1 MKYRVPK
8 REFEFVLREVLEV
21 EQLTLFP
28 VFEEATWEMVQMIID
43 QVAEIAE
50 DIWFPCNQLGD
61 QVGAKFKDGEVTLP
75 PEFHDAIDAI
85 RDTGLVTLF
94 AHPEYGGM
102 GFPTAFEVLGDEMM
116 CATNMALATMTGLTK
131 GAYRCIH
138 QYGSDELKSLYLP
151 KMVSGE
157 WFGTMCLT
165 EAHCGTDLG
174 LLRTKAKPD
183 DGGSYRL
190 DGEKI
195 FITGGEHDLTE
206 NILHLTLARLPGAP
220 QGVKGISLFLVPKFI
235 PNADGALGE
244 RNGIRALSIEE
255 KMGCKGSP
263 TCVIALEDARGWLI
277 GEENHGLRAMFA
289 MMNHERLAVG
299 MEGVGVAEIAY
310 QNGLAYAL
318 DRLQG
323 RDLGGARY
331 PEQEADPLIVHPD
344 IRRMLLRAKSLIE
357 GMRCL
362 AVWTGI
368 SIDRSLADPDEAIRE
383 ENGELVEIL
392 TPIVKAL
399 CTDLGCEIANDMLQ
413 IYGGHG
419 YIREHGMEQ
428 FVRDLRIAPIWEGA
442 NGIQALDL
450 AGRKLPR
457 DMGRLLRRF
466 FHPALEFIEQHRDDP
481 DLKEFVEPFAKG
493 LRGLQKTSMFLA
505 QKGMGNPH
513 EIGAGATDYLRQF
526 GLVALGYMWLQMLK
540 VAFAKR
546 GSDEFYEYKLITGRY
561 FFERVFPETISR
573 AIAIASGAKTM
584 MAMPDAGFTSEHR
597 FSGN

>member
-1 MKYRVPK
+1 MRYRVPK
-8 REFEFVLREVLEV
+8 REFEFVLREVMNI
-21 EQLTLFP
+21 EQLTQHP
-28 VFEEATWEMVQMIID
+28 GYEEVTWEMLQMITD

-50 DIWFPCNQLGD
+50 DIWLPSNQIGD
-61 QVGAKFKDGEVTLP
+61 QIGAKFKEGEVTLP
-75 PEFHDAIDAI
+75 PEFHDAINAI

-94 AHPEYGGM
+94 AHQEYGGM
-102 GFPTAFEVLGDEMM
+102 GFPTAFEVLGDEVM

-138 QYGSDELKSLYLP
+138 QYGSEELKALYLP
-151 KMVSGE
+151 RMVSGE

-174 LLRTKAKPD
+174 LLRTKAIERED
-183 DGGSYRL
+183 GSYQL
-190 DGEKI
+190 SGEKI
-195 FITGGEHDLTE
+195 FITGGEHDLTD
-206 NILHLTLARLPGAP
+206 NILHLVLARLPDSP
-220 QGVKGISLFLVPKFI
+220 KGVKGISLFLVPKFI
-235 PNADGALGE
+235 PVSDGGLGE
-244 RNGIRALSIEE
+244 RNSIRALSIEE

-263 TCVIALEDARGWLI
+263 TCVIALEEAQGWLI
-277 GEENHGLRAMFA
+277 GEPNHGLRAMFS

-299 MEGVGVAEIAY
+299 MEGVGIAEIAY

-318 DRLQG
+318 DRVQG
-323 RDLGGARY
+323 RDLKGARY

-368 SIDRSLADPDEAIRE
+368 SIDRSQIDGATREA
-383 ENGELVEIL
+383 NGELVELL

-399 CTDLGCEIANDMLQ
+399 CTDLSCEIANDMLQ
-413 IYGGHG
+413 VYGGHG

-428 FVRDLRIAPIWEGA
+428 LVRDLRIAPIWEGT

-466 FHPALEFIEQHRDDP
+466 FHPALEFIELNRDDTN
-481 DLKEFVEPFAKG
+481 LKEFVEPFAKG

-505 QKGMGNPH
+505 QKGLGNPH

-546 GSDEFYEYKLITGRY
+546 DDEEFYEYKLITGRY

-573 AIAIASGAKTM
+573 AVAISAGAKTM
-584 MAMPDAGFTSEHR
+584 MAMPDAGFAGDYR
-597 FSGN
+597 FSGS

>member
-1 MKYRVPK
+1 MRYRVPK
-8 REFEFVLREVLEV
+8 REFEFVLREVMNI
-21 EQLTLFP
+21 EQLTQYP
-28 VFEEATWEMVQMIID
+28 GYEEVTWEMLQMITD

-50 DIWFPCNQLGD
+50 DIWLPSNQIGD
-61 QVGAKFKDGEVTLP
+61 QIGAKFKEGEVTLP
-75 PEFHDAIDAI
+75 PEFHDAINAI

-94 AHPEYGGM
+94 AHQEYGGM
-102 GFPTAFEVLGDEMM
+102 GFPTAFEVLGDEVM

-138 QYGSDELKSLYLP
+138 QHGSEELKALYLP
-151 KMVSGE
+151 RMVSGE

-174 LLRTKAKPD
+174 LLRTKAVERED
-183 DGGSYRL
+183 GSYQL
-190 DGEKI
+190 SGEKI
-195 FITGGEHDLTE
+195 FITGGEHDLTD
-206 NILHLTLARLPGAP
+206 NILHLVLARLPDSP
-220 QGVKGISLFLVPKFI
+220 KGVKGISLFLVPKFI
-235 PNADGALGE
+235 PASDGSLGE
-244 RNGIRALSIEE
+244 RNSIRALSIEE

-263 TCVIALEDARGWLI
+263 TCVIALEEAQGWLI
-277 GEENHGLRAMFA
+277 GEPNHGLRAMFS

-299 MEGVGVAEIAY
+299 MEGVGIAEIAY

-323 RDLGGARY
+323 RDLKGARY

-368 SIDRSLADPDEAIRE
+368 SIDRSQIDGATREA
-383 ENGELVEIL
+383 NGELVELL

-399 CTDLGCEIANDMLQ
+399 CTDLSCEIANDMLQ
-413 IYGGHG
+413 VYGGHG

-428 FVRDLRIAPIWEGA
+428 LVRDLRIAPIWEGT

-466 FHPALEFIEQHRDDP
+466 FHPALEFIELNRDDTN
-481 DLKEFVEPFAKG
+481 LKEFVEPFAKG

-505 QKGMGNPH
+505 QKGLGNPH

-546 GSDEFYEYKLITGRY
+546 DDEEFYEYKLITGRY

-573 AIAIASGAKTM
+573 AVAISAGAKTM
-584 MAMPDAGFTSEHR
+584 MAMPDAGFAGDYR
-597 FSGN
+597 FSGS

>member
-1 MKYRVPK
+1 MRYRVPK
-8 REFEFVLREVLEV
+8 REFEFVLREVMNI
-21 EQLTLFP
+21 EQLTQHP
-28 VFEEATWEMVQMIID
+28 GYEEVTWEMLQMITD

-50 DIWFPCNQLGD
+50 DIWLPSNQIGD
-61 QVGAKFKDGEVTLP
+61 QIGAKFKEGEVTLP
-75 PEFHDAIDAI
+75 PEFHDAINAI

-94 AHPEYGGM
+94 AHQEYGGM
-102 GFPTAFEVLGDEMM
+102 GFPTAFEVLGDEVM

-138 QYGSDELKSLYLP
+138 QYGSEELKALYLP
-151 KMVSGE
+151 RMVSGE

-174 LLRTKAKPD
+174 LLRTKAIERED
-183 DGGSYRL
+183 GSYQL
-190 DGEKI
+190 SGEKI
-195 FITGGEHDLTE
+195 FITGGEHDLTD
-206 NILHLTLARLPGAP
+206 NILHLVLARLPDSP
-220 QGVKGISLFLVPKFI
+220 KGVKGISLFLVPKFI
-235 PNADGALGE
+235 PAGDGSLGE
-244 RNGIRALSIEE
+244 RNAIRALSIEE

-263 TCVIALEDARGWLI
+263 TCVIALEEAQGWLI
-277 GEENHGLRAMFA
+277 GEPNHGLRAMFS

-299 MEGVGVAEIAY
+299 MEGVGIAEIAY

-318 DRLQG
+318 DRVQG
-323 RDLGGARY
+323 RDLKGARY

-368 SIDRSLADPDEAIRE
+368 SIDRSQIDGATREA
-383 ENGELVEIL
+383 NGELVELL

-399 CTDLGCEIANDMLQ
+399 CTDLSCEIANDMLQ
-413 IYGGHG
+413 VYGGHG

-428 FVRDLRIAPIWEGA
+428 LVRDLRIAPIWEGT

-466 FHPALEFIEQHRDDP
+466 FHPALEFIELNRDDTN
-481 DLKEFVEPFAKG
+481 LKEFVEPFAKG

-505 QKGMGNPH
+505 QKGLGNPH

-546 GSDEFYEYKLITGRY
+546 DDEEFYEYKLITGRY

-573 AIAIASGAKTM
+573 AVAISAGAKTM
-584 MAMPDAGFTSEHR
+584 MAMPDAGFAGDYR
-597 FSGN
+597 FSGS

>member
-1 MKYRVPK
+1 MRYRVPK
-8 REFEFVLREVLEV
+8 REFEFVLREVMNI
-21 EQLTLFP
+21 EQLTQHP
-28 VFEEATWEMVQMIID
+28 GYEEVTWEMLQMITD

-50 DIWFPCNQLGD
+50 DIWLPSNQIGD
-61 QVGAKFKDGEVTLP
+61 QIGAKFKEGEVTLP
-75 PEFHDAIDAI
+75 PEFHDAINAI

-94 AHPEYGGM
+94 AHQEYGGM
-102 GFPTAFEVLGDEMM
+102 GFPTAFEVLGDEVM

-138 QYGSDELKSLYLP
+138 QYGSEELKALYLP
-151 KMVSGE
+151 RMVSGE

-174 LLRTKAKPD
+174 LLRTKAIERED
-183 DGGSYRL
+183 GSYQL
-190 DGEKI
+190 SGEKI
-195 FITGGEHDLTE
+195 FITGGEHDLTD
-206 NILHLTLARLPGAP
+206 NILHLVLARLPDSP
-220 QGVKGISLFLVPKFI
+220 KGVKGISLFLVPKFI
-235 PNADGALGE
+235 PASDGSLGE
-244 RNGIRALSIEE
+244 RNAIRALSIEE

-263 TCVIALEDARGWLI
+263 TCVIALEEAQGWLI
-277 GEENHGLRAMFA
+277 GEPNHGLRAMFS

-299 MEGVGVAEIAY
+299 MEGVGIAEIAY

-323 RDLGGARY
+323 RDLKGARY

-368 SIDRSLADPDEAIRE
+368 SIDRSQIGGATREA
-383 ENGELVEIL
+383 NGELVELL

-399 CTDLGCEIANDMLQ
+399 CTDLSCEIANDMLQ
-413 IYGGHG
+413 VYGGHG

-428 FVRDLRIAPIWEGA
+428 LVRDLRIAPIWEGT

-466 FHPALEFIEQHRDDP
+466 FHPALEFIELNRDDTN
-481 DLKEFVEPFAKG
+481 LKEFVEPFAKG

-505 QKGMGNPH
+505 QKGLGNPH

-546 GSDEFYEYKLITGRY
+546 DDEEFYEYKLITGRY

-573 AIAIASGAKTM
+573 AVAISAGVKTM
-584 MAMPDAGFTSEHR
+584 MAMPDAGFAGDYR
-597 FSGN
+597 FSGS

>member
-1 MKYRVPK
+1 MRYRVPK
-8 REFEFVLREVLEV
+8 REFEFVLREVMNI
-21 EQLTLFP
+21 EQLTQHP
-28 VFEEATWEMVQMIID
+28 GYEEVTWEMLQMITD

-50 DIWFPCNQLGD
+50 DLWLPSNQIGD
-61 QVGAKFKDGEVTLP
+61 QIGAKFKEGEVTLP
-75 PEFHDAIDAI
+75 PEFHDAINAI

-94 AHPEYGGM
+94 AHQEYGGM
-102 GFPTAFEVLGDEMM
+102 GFPTAFEVLGDEVM

-138 QYGSDELKSLYLP
+138 QYGSEELKALYLP
-151 KMVSGE
+151 RMVSGE

-174 LLRTKAKPD
+174 LLRTKAIERED
-183 DGGSYRL
+183 GSYQL
-190 DGEKI
+190 SGEKI
-195 FITGGEHDLTE
+195 FITGGEHDLTD
-206 NILHLTLARLPGAP
+206 NILHLVLARLPDSP
-220 QGVKGISLFLVPKFI
+220 KGVKGISLFLVPKFI
-235 PNADGALGE
+235 PASDGSLGE
-244 RNGIRALSIEE
+244 RNAIRALSIEE

-263 TCVIALEDARGWLI
+263 TCVIALEEAQGWLI
-277 GEENHGLRAMFA
+277 GEPNRGLRAMFS

-299 MEGVGVAEIAY
+299 MEGVGIAEIAY

-323 RDLGGARY
+323 RDLKGARY

-368 SIDRSLADPDEAIRE
+368 SIDRSQIDGATQEA
-383 ENGELVEIL
+383 NGELVELL

-399 CTDLGCEIANDMLQ
+399 CTDLSCEIANDMLQ
-413 IYGGHG
+413 VYGGHG

-428 FVRDLRIAPIWEGA
+428 LVRDLRIAPIWEGT

-466 FHPALEFIEQHRDDP
+466 FHPALEFIELNRDDAN
-481 DLKEFVEPFAKG
+481 LKEFVEPFAKG

-505 QKGMGNPH
+505 QKGLGNPR

-526 GLVALGYMWLQMLK
+526 GLVALGYMWLQMLE

-546 GSDEFYEYKLITGRY
+546 DDDEFYEYKQVTGRY

-573 AIAIASGAKTM
+573 AVAISAGAKTM
-584 MAMPDAGFTSEHR
+584 MAMPDAGFAGDYR
-597 FSGN
+597 FSGS

>member
-1 MKYRVPK
+1 MRYRVPK
-8 REFEFVLREVLEV
+8 REFEFVLREVMNI
-21 EQLTLFP
+21 EQLTQHP
-28 VFEEATWEMVQMIID
+28 GYEEVTWEMLQMITD

-50 DIWFPCNQLGD
+50 DIWLPSNQIGD
-61 QVGAKFKDGEVTLP
+61 QIGAKFKEGEVTLP
-75 PEFHDAIDAI
+75 PEFHDAINAI

-94 AHPEYGGM
+94 AHQEYGGM
-102 GFPTAFEVLGDEMM
+102 GFPTAFEVLGDEVM
-116 CATNMALATMTGLTK
+116 CATNMELATMTGLTK

-138 QYGSDELKSLYLP
+138 QYGSEELKALYLP
-151 KMVSGE
+151 RMVSGE

-174 LLRTKAKPD
+174 LLRTKAIERED
-183 DGGSYRL
+183 GSYQL
-190 DGEKI
+190 SGEKI
-195 FITGGEHDLTE
+195 FITGGEHDLTD
-206 NILHLTLARLPGAP
+206 NILHLVLARLPDSP
-220 QGVKGISLFLVPKFI
+220 KGVKGISLFLVPKFI
-235 PNADGALGE
+235 PASDGSLGE
-244 RNGIRALSIEE
+244 RNAIRALSIEE

-263 TCVIALEDARGWLI
+263 TCVIALEEAQGWLI
-277 GEENHGLRAMFA
+277 GEPNHGLRAMFS

-299 MEGVGVAEIAY
+299 MEGVGIAEIAY

-323 RDLGGARY
+323 RDLKGARY

-368 SIDRSLADPDEAIRE
+368 SIDRSQIGGATREA
-383 ENGELVEIL
+383 NGELVELL

-399 CTDLGCEIANDMLQ
+399 CTDLSCEIANDMLQ
-413 IYGGHG
+413 VYGGHG

-428 FVRDLRIAPIWEGA
+428 LVRDLRIAPIWEGT

-466 FHPALEFIEQHRDDP
+466 FHPALEFIELNRDDTN
-481 DLKEFVEPFAKG
+481 LKEFVEPFAKG

-505 QKGMGNPH
+505 QKGLGNPH

-546 GSDEFYEYKLITGRY
+546 DDEEFYEYKLITGRY

-573 AIAIASGAKTM
+573 AVAISAGAKTM
-584 MAMPDAGFTSEHR
+584 MAMPDAGFAGDYR
-597 FSGN
+597 FSGS

>member
-1 MKYRVPK
+1 
-8 REFEFVLREVLEV
+8 
-21 EQLTLFP
+21 
-28 VFEEATWEMVQMIID
+28 
-43 QVAEIAE
+43 
-50 DIWFPCNQLGD
+50 
-61 QVGAKFKDGEVTLP
+61 
-75 PEFHDAIDAI
+75 
-85 RDTGLVTLF
+85 
-94 AHPEYGGM
+94 
-102 GFPTAFEVLGDEMM
+102 
-116 CATNMALATMTGLTK
+116 MALATMTGLTK

-138 QYGSDELKSLYLP
+138 QYGSEELKALYLP
-151 KMVSGE
+151 RMVSGE

-174 LLRTKAKPD
+174 LLRTKAVERED
-183 DGGSYRL
+183 GSYRL
-190 DGEKI
+190 SGEKI
-195 FITGGEHDLTE
+195 FITGGEHDLTD
-206 NILHLTLARLPGAP
+206 NILHLVLARLPDSP
-220 QGVKGISLFLVPKFI
+220 KGVKGISLFLVPKFI
-235 PNADGALGE
+235 PASDGSLGE
-244 RNGIRALSIEE
+244 RNAIRALSIEE

-263 TCVIALEDARGWLI
+263 TCVIALEEAQGWLI
-277 GEENHGLRAMFA
+277 GEPNHGLRAMFS

-299 MEGVGVAEIAY
+299 MEGVGIAEIAY

-323 RDLGGARY
+323 RDLKGARY

-368 SIDRSLADPDEAIRE
+368 SIDRSQIGGATREA
-383 ENGELVEIL
+383 NGELVELL

-399 CTDLGCEIANDMLQ
+399 CTDLSCEIANDMLQ
-413 IYGGHG
+413 VYGGHG

-428 FVRDLRIAPIWEGA
+428 LVRDLRIAPIWEGT

-466 FHPALEFIEQHRDDP
+466 FHPALEFIELNRDDTN
-481 DLKEFVEPFAKG
+481 LKEFVEPFAKG

-505 QKGMGNPH
+505 QKGLGNPH

-546 GSDEFYEYKLITGRY
+546 DDEEFYEYKLITGRY

-573 AIAIASGAKTM
+573 AVAISAGAKTM
-584 MAMPDAGFTSEHR
+584 MAMPDAGFAGDYR
-597 FSGN
+597 FSGS

>member
-1 MKYRVPK
+1 MRYRVPK
-8 REFEFVLREVLEV
+8 REFEFVLREVMNI
-21 EQLTLFP
+21 EQLTQHP
-28 VFEEATWEMVQMIID
+28 GYEEVTWEMLQMITD

-50 DIWFPCNQLGD
+50 DIWLPSNQIGD
-61 QVGAKFKDGEVTLP
+61 QIGAKFKEGEVTLP
-75 PEFHDAIDAI
+75 PEFHDAINAI

-94 AHPEYGGM
+94 AHQEYGGM
-102 GFPTAFEVLGDEMM
+102 GFPTAFEVLGDEVM

-138 QYGSDELKSLYLP
+138 QYGSEELKALYLP
-151 KMVSGE
+151 RMVSGE

-174 LLRTKAKPD
+174 LLRTKAIERED
-183 DGGSYRL
+183 GSYQL
-190 DGEKI
+190 SGEKI
-195 FITGGEHDLTE
+195 FITGGEHDLTD
-206 NILHLTLARLPGAP
+206 NILHLVLARLPDSP
-220 QGVKGISLFLVPKFI
+220 KGVKGISLFLVPKFI
-235 PNADGALGE
+235 PASDGSLGE
-244 RNGIRALSIEE
+244 RNSIRALSIEE

-263 TCVIALEDARGWLI
+263 TCVIALEEAQGWLI
-277 GEENHGLRAMFA
+277 GEPNHGLRAMFS

-299 MEGVGVAEIAY
+299 MEGVGIAEISY

-323 RDLGGARY
+323 RDLKGARY

-368 SIDRSLADPDEAIRE
+368 SIDRSQIDGATREA
-383 ENGELVEIL
+383 NGELVELL

-399 CTDLGCEIANDMLQ
+399 CTDLSCEIANDMLQ
-413 IYGGHG
+413 VYGGHG

-428 FVRDLRIAPIWEGA
+428 LVRDLRIAPIWEGT

-466 FHPALEFIEQHRDDP
+466 FHPALEFIELNRDDTN
-481 DLKEFVEPFAKG
+481 LKEFVEPFAKG

-505 QKGMGNPH
+505 QKGLGNPH

-546 GSDEFYEYKLITGRY
+546 DDEEFYEYKLITGRY

-573 AIAIASGAKTM
+573 AVAISAGAKTM
-584 MAMPDAGFTSEHR
+584 MAMPDAGFAGDYR
-597 FSGN
+597 FSGS

>member
-1 MKYRVPK
+1 MRYRVPK
-8 REFEFVLREVLEV
+8 REFEFVLREVMDI
-21 EQLTLFP
+21 EQLTQYP
-28 VFEEATWEMVQMIID
+28 GYEEVTWEMLQMITD

-50 DIWFPCNQLGD
+50 DIWLPSNQIGD
-61 QVGAKFKDGEVTLP
+61 QIGAKFKEGEVTLP
-75 PEFHDAIDAI
+75 PEFHDAINAI

-94 AHPEYGGM
+94 AHREYGGM
-102 GFPTAFEVLGDEMM
+102 GFPTAFEVLGDEVM

-138 QYGSDELKSLYLP
+138 QYGSEELKALYLP
-151 KMVSGE
+151 RMVSGE

-174 LLRTKAKPD
+174 LLRTKVMERED
-183 DGGSYRL
+183 GSYQL
-190 DGEKI
+190 SGEKI
-195 FITGGEHDLTE
+195 FITGGEHDLTD
-206 NILHLTLARLPGAP
+206 NILHLVLARLPDSP
-220 QGVKGISLFLVPKFI
+220 KGVKGISLFLVPKFI
-235 PNADGALGE
+235 PGSDGSLGE
-244 RNGIRALSIEE
+244 RNTIRALSIEE

-263 TCVIALEDARGWLI
+263 TCVIALEEAQGWLI
-277 GEENHGLRAMFA
+277 GEPNRGLRAMFS

-299 MEGVGVAEIAY
+299 MEGVGIAEIAY
-310 QNGLAYAL
+310 QNGLAYAQ

-323 RDLGGARY
+323 RDLKGARY

-368 SIDRSLADPDEAIRE
+368 SIDRSQIDGATREA
-383 ENGELVEIL
+383 NGELVELL

-399 CTDLGCEIANDMLQ
+399 CTDLSCEIANDMLQ
-413 IYGGHG
+413 VYGGHG

-428 FVRDLRIAPIWEGA
+428 LVRDLRIAPIWEGT

-466 FHPALEFIEQHRDDP
+466 FHPALEFIELNRDDAN
-481 DLKEFVEPFAKG
+481 LKEFVEPFAKG

-505 QKGMGNPH
+505 QKGLGNPR

-526 GLVALGYMWLQMLK
+526 GLVALGYMWLQMLE

-546 GSDEFYEYKLITGRY
+546 GDEDFYEYKLVTGRY

-573 AIAIASGAKTM
+573 AVAISAGAKTM
-584 MAMPDAGFTSEHR
+584 MAMPDAGFAGDYR

>member
-1 MKYRVPK
+1 MRYRVPK
-8 REFEFVLREVLEV
+8 REFEFVLREVMNI
-21 EQLTLFP
+21 EQLTQHP
-28 VFEEATWEMVQMIID
+28 GYEEVTWEMLQMITD

-50 DIWFPCNQLGD
+50 DIWLPSNQIGD
-61 QVGAKFKDGEVTLP
+61 QIGAKFKEGEVTLP
-75 PEFHDAIDAI
+75 PEFHDAINAI

-94 AHPEYGGM
+94 AHQEYGGM
-102 GFPTAFEVLGDEMM
+102 GFPTAFEVLGDEVM

-138 QYGSDELKSLYLP
+138 QYGSEELKALYLP
-151 KMVSGE
+151 RMVSGE

-174 LLRTKAKPD
+174 LLRTKAIERED
-183 DGGSYRL
+183 GSYQL
-190 DGEKI
+190 SGEKI
-195 FITGGEHDLTE
+195 FITGGEHDLTD
-206 NILHLTLARLPGAP
+206 NILHLVLARLPDSP
-220 QGVKGISLFLVPKFI
+220 KGVKGISLFLVPKFI
-235 PNADGALGE
+235 PASDGSLGE
-244 RNGIRALSIEE
+244 RNAIRALSIEE

-263 TCVIALEDARGWLI
+263 TCVISLEEAQGWLI
-277 GEENHGLRAMFA
+277 GEPNRGLRAMFS

-299 MEGVGVAEIAY
+299 MEGVGIAEIAY

-323 RDLGGARY
+323 RDLKGARY

-368 SIDRSLADPDEAIRE
+368 SIDRSQIDGATREA
-383 ENGELVEIL
+383 NGELVELL

-399 CTDLGCEIANDMLQ
+399 CTDLSCEIANDMLQ
-413 IYGGHG
+413 VYGGHG

-428 FVRDLRIAPIWEGA
+428 LVRDLRIAPIWEGT

-466 FHPALEFIEQHRDDP
+466 FHPALEFIELNRDDAN
-481 DLKEFVEPFAKG
+481 LKEFVEPFAKG

-505 QKGMGNPH
+505 QKGLGNPH

-526 GLVALGYMWLQMLK
+526 GLVALGYMWLQMLE

-546 GSDEFYEYKLITGRY
+546 GDEEFYEYKLVTGRY

-573 AIAIASGAKTM
+573 AVAISAGAKTM
-584 MAMPDAGFTSEHR
+584 MAMPDAGFAGDYR
-597 FSGN
+597 FSGS

>member
-1 MKYRVPK
+1 MRYRVPK
-8 REFEFVLREVLEV
+8 REFEFVLREVMDI
-21 EQLTLFP
+21 EQLTQYP
-28 VFEEATWEMVQMIID
+28 GYEDVTWEMLQMITD

-50 DIWFPCNQLGD
+50 DIWLPSNQIGD
-61 QVGAKFKDGEVTLP
+61 QIGAKFKEGEVTLP
-75 PEFHDAIDAI
+75 PEFHDAINAI

-94 AHPEYGGM
+94 AHREYGGM
-102 GFPTAFEVLGDEMM
+102 GFPTAFEVLGDEVM

-138 QYGSDELKSLYLP
+138 QYGSEELKALYLP
-151 KMVSGE
+151 RMVSGE

-174 LLRTKAKPD
+174 LLRTKVMERED
-183 DGGSYRL
+183 GSYQL
-190 DGEKI
+190 SGEKI
-195 FITGGEHDLTE
+195 FITGGEHDLTD
-206 NILHLTLARLPGAP
+206 NILHLVLARLPDSP
-220 QGVKGISLFLVPKFI
+220 KGVKGISLFLVPKFI
-235 PNADGALGE
+235 PASDGSLGE
-244 RNGIRALSIEE
+244 RNSIRALSIEE

-263 TCVIALEDARGWLI
+263 TCVIALEEAQGWLI
-277 GEENHGLRAMFA
+277 GEPNRGLRAMFS

-299 MEGVGVAEIAY
+299 MEGVGIAEIAY

-323 RDLGGARY
+323 RDLKGARY

-368 SIDRSLADPDEAIRE
+368 SIDRSQIDGATREA
-383 ENGELVEIL
+383 NGELVELL

-399 CTDLGCEIANDMLQ
+399 CTDLSCEIANDMLQ
-413 IYGGHG
+413 VYGGHG

-428 FVRDLRIAPIWEGA
+428 LVRDLRIAPIWEGT

-466 FHPALEFIEQHRDDP
+466 FHPALEFIELNRDDAN
-481 DLKEFVEPFAKG
+481 LKEFVEPFAKG

-505 QKGMGNPH
+505 QKGLGNPR

-526 GLVALGYMWLQMLK
+526 GLVALGYMWLQMLE

-546 GSDEFYEYKLITGRY
+546 GDEDFYEYKLVTGRY

-573 AIAIASGAKTM
+573 AVAISAGAKTM
-584 MAMPDAGFTSEHR
+584 MAMPDAGFAGDYR

>member
-1 MKYRVPK
+1 MRYRVPK
-8 REFEFVLREVLEV
+8 REFEFVLREVMNI
-21 EQLTLFP
+21 EQLTQHP
-28 VFEEATWEMVQMIID
+28 GYEEVTWEMLQMITD

-50 DIWFPCNQLGD
+50 DIWLPSNQIGD
-61 QVGAKFKDGEVTLP
+61 QIGAKFKEGEVTLP
-75 PEFHDAIDAI
+75 PEFHDAINAI

-94 AHPEYGGM
+94 AHQEYGGM
-102 GFPTAFEVLGDEMM
+102 GFPTAFEVLGDEVM

-138 QYGSDELKSLYLP
+138 QYGSEELKALYLP
-151 KMVSGE
+151 RMVSGE

-174 LLRTKAKPD
+174 LLRTKAIERED
-183 DGGSYRL
+183 GSYQL
-190 DGEKI
+190 SGEKI
-195 FITGGEHDLTE
+195 FITGGEHDLTD
-206 NILHLTLARLPGAP
+206 NILHLVLARLPDSP
-220 QGVKGISLFLVPKFI
+220 KGVKGISLFLVPKFI
-235 PNADGALGE
+235 PASDGSLGE
-244 RNGIRALSIEE
+244 RNAIRALSIEE

-263 TCVIALEDARGWLI
+263 TCVIALEEAQGWLI
-277 GEENHGLRAMFA
+277 GEPNHGLRAMFS

-299 MEGVGVAEIAY
+299 MEGVGIAEIAY

-323 RDLGGARY
+323 RDLKGARY

-368 SIDRSLADPDEAIRE
+368 SIDRSQIGGATREA
-383 ENGELVEIL
+383 NGELVELL

-399 CTDLGCEIANDMLQ
+399 CTDLSCEIANDMLQ
-413 IYGGHG
+413 VYGGHG

-428 FVRDLRIAPIWEGA
+428 LVRDLRIAPIWEGT

-466 FHPALEFIEQHRDDP
+466 FHPALEFIELNRDDTN
-481 DLKEFVEPFAKG
+481 LKEFVEPFAKG

-505 QKGMGNPH
+505 QKGLGNPH

-540 VAFAKR
+540 VAFAKC
-546 GSDEFYEYKLITGRY
+546 DDEEFYEYKLITGRY

-573 AIAIASGAKTM
+573 AVAISAGAKTM
-584 MAMPDAGFTSEHR
+584 MAMPDAGFAGDYR
-597 FSGN
+597 FSGS

>member
-1 MKYRVPK
+1 MRYRVPK
-8 REFEFVLREVLEV
+8 REFEFVLREVMNI
-21 EQLTLFP
+21 EQLTQYP
-28 VFEEATWEMVQMIID
+28 GYEEVTWEMLQMITD

-50 DIWFPCNQLGD
+50 DIWLPSNQIGD
-61 QVGAKFKDGEVTLP
+61 QIGAKFKEGEVTLP
-75 PEFHDAIDAI
+75 PEFHDAINAI

-94 AHPEYGGM
+94 AHQEYGGM
-102 GFPTAFEVLGDEMM
+102 GFPTAFEVLGDEVM

-138 QYGSDELKSLYLP
+138 QHGSEELKALYLP
-151 KMVSGE
+151 RMVSGE

-174 LLRTKAKPD
+174 LLRTKAVERED
-183 DGGSYRL
+183 GSYQL
-190 DGEKI
+190 SGEKI
-195 FITGGEHDLTE
+195 FITGGEHDLTD
-206 NILHLTLARLPGAP
+206 NILHLVLARLPDSP
-220 QGVKGISLFLVPKFI
+220 KGVKGISLFLVPKFI
-235 PNADGALGE
+235 PASDGSLGE
-244 RNGIRALSIEE
+244 RNAIRALSIEE

-263 TCVIALEDARGWLI
+263 TCVIALEEAQGWLI
-277 GEENHGLRAMFA
+277 GEPNHGLRAMFS

-299 MEGVGVAEIAY
+299 MEGVGIAEIAY

-323 RDLGGARY
+323 RDLKGARY

-368 SIDRSLADPDEAIRE
+368 SIDRSQIDGATREA
-383 ENGELVEIL
+383 NGELVELL

-399 CTDLGCEIANDMLQ
+399 CTDLSCEIANDMLQ
-413 IYGGHG
+413 VYGGHG

-428 FVRDLRIAPIWEGA
+428 LVRDLRIAPIWEGT

-457 DMGRLLRRF
+457 DTGRLLRRF
-466 FHPALEFIEQHRDDP
+466 FHPALEFIELNRDDAN
-481 DLKEFVEPFAKG
+481 LKEFVEPFAKG

-505 QKGMGNPH
+505 QKGLGNPH

-546 GSDEFYEYKLITGRY
+546 DDEEFYEYKLITGRY

-573 AIAIASGAKTM
+573 AVAISAGAKTM
-584 MAMPDAGFTSEHR
+584 MAMPDAGFAGDYR
-597 FSGN
+597 FSGS

>member
-1 MKYRVPK
+1 MRYRVPK
-8 REFEFVLREVLEV
+8 REFEFVLREVMNI
-21 EQLTLFP
+21 EQLTQHP
-28 VFEEATWEMVQMIID
+28 GYEEVTWEMLQMITD

-50 DIWFPCNQLGD
+50 DIWLPSNQIGD
-61 QVGAKFKDGEVTLP
+61 QIGAKFKEGEVTLP
-75 PEFHDAIDAI
+75 PEFHDAINAI

-94 AHPEYGGM
+94 AHQEYGGM
-102 GFPTAFEVLGDEMM
+102 GFPTAFEVLGDEVM

-138 QYGSDELKSLYLP
+138 QYGSDELKALYLP
-151 KMVSGE
+151 RMVSGE

-174 LLRTKAKPD
+174 LLRTKAIERED
-183 DGGSYRL
+183 GSYQL
-190 DGEKI
+190 SGEKI
-195 FITGGEHDLTE
+195 FITGGEHDLTD
-206 NILHLTLARLPGAP
+206 NILHLVLARLPDSP
-220 QGVKGISLFLVPKFI
+220 KGVKGISLFLVPKFI
-235 PNADGALGE
+235 PASDGSLGE
-244 RNGIRALSIEE
+244 RNSIRALSIEE

-263 TCVIALEDARGWLI
+263 TCVIALEEAQGWLI
-277 GEENHGLRAMFA
+277 GEPNRGLRAMFS

-299 MEGVGVAEIAY
+299 MEGVGIAEIAY

-323 RDLGGARY
+323 RDLKGARY

-368 SIDRSLADPDEAIRE
+368 SIDRSQIDGATREA
-383 ENGELVEIL
+383 NGELVELL

-399 CTDLGCEIANDMLQ
+399 CTDLCCEIANDMLQ
-413 IYGGHG
+413 VYGGHG

-428 FVRDLRIAPIWEGA
+428 LVRDLRIAPIWEGT

-466 FHPALEFIEQHRDDP
+466 FHPALEFIELNRDDAN
-481 DLKEFVEPFAKG
+481 LKEFVEPFAKG

-505 QKGMGNPH
+505 QKGLGNPR

-546 GSDEFYEYKLITGRY
+546 DDEEFYEYKLITGRY

-573 AIAIASGAKTM
+573 AVAISAGAKTM
-584 MAMPDAGFTSEHR
+584 MAMPDAGFAGDYR
-597 FSGN
+597 FSGS

>member
-1 MKYRVPK
+1 MRYRVPK
-8 REFEFVLREVLEV
+8 REFEFVLREVMDI
-21 EQLTLFP
+21 EQLTQYP
-28 VFEEATWEMVQMIID
+28 GYEDVTWEMLQMITD

-50 DIWFPCNQLGD
+50 DIWLPSNQIGD
-61 QVGAKFKDGEVTLP
+61 QIGAKFKEGEVTLP
-75 PEFHDAIDAI
+75 PEFHDAINAI

-94 AHPEYGGM
+94 AHREYGGM
-102 GFPTAFEVLGDEMM
+102 GFPTAFEVLGDEVM

-138 QYGSDELKSLYLP
+138 QYGSEELKALYLP
-151 KMVSGE
+151 RMVSGE

-174 LLRTKAKPD
+174 LLRTKVMERED
-183 DGGSYRL
+183 GSYQL
-190 DGEKI
+190 SGEKI
-195 FITGGEHDLTE
+195 FITGGEHDLTD
-206 NILHLTLARLPGAP
+206 NILHLVLARLPDSP
-220 QGVKGISLFLVPKFI
+220 KGVKGISLFLVPKFI
-235 PNADGALGE
+235 PASDGSPGE
-244 RNGIRALSIEE
+244 RNSIRALSIEE

-263 TCVIALEDARGWLI
+263 TCVIALEEAQGWLI
-277 GEENHGLRAMFA
+277 GEPNRGLRAMFS

-299 MEGVGVAEIAY
+299 MEGVGIAEIAY

-323 RDLGGARY
+323 RDLKGARY

-368 SIDRSLADPDEAIRE
+368 SIDRSQIDGATREA
-383 ENGELVEIL
+383 NGELVELL

-399 CTDLGCEIANDMLQ
+399 CTDLSCEIANDMLQ
-413 IYGGHG
+413 VYGGHG

-428 FVRDLRIAPIWEGA
+428 LVRDLRIAPIWEGT

-466 FHPALEFIEQHRDDP
+466 FHPALEFIELNRDDAN
-481 DLKEFVEPFAKG
+481 LKEFVEPFAKG

-505 QKGMGNPH
+505 QKGLGNPR

-526 GLVALGYMWLQMLK
+526 GLVALGYMWLQMLE

-546 GSDEFYEYKLITGRY
+546 GDEDFYEYKLVTGRY

-573 AIAIASGAKTM
+573 AVAISAGAKTM
-584 MAMPDAGFTSEHR
+584 MAMPDAGFAGDYR

>member
-1 MKYRVPK
+1 MRYRVPK
-8 REFEFVLREVLEV
+8 REFEFVLREVMNI
-21 EQLTLFP
+21 EQLTQHP
-28 VFEEATWEMVQMIID
+28 GYEEVTWEMLQMITD

-50 DIWFPCNQLGD
+50 ELWLPSNQIGD
-61 QVGAKFKDGEVTLP
+61 QIGAKFKEGEVTLP
-75 PEFHDAIDAI
+75 PEFHDAINAI

-94 AHPEYGGM
+94 AHQEYGGM
-102 GFPTAFEVLGDEMM
+102 GFPTAFEVLGDEVM

-138 QYGSDELKSLYLP
+138 QYGSEELKALYLP
-151 KMVSGE
+151 RMVSGE

-174 LLRTKAKPD
+174 LLRTKAIGRED
-183 DGGSYRL
+183 GSYQL
-190 DGEKI
+190 SGEKI
-195 FITGGEHDLTE
+195 FITGGEHDLTD
-206 NILHLTLARLPGAP
+206 NILHLVLARLPDSP
-220 QGVKGISLFLVPKFI
+220 KGVKGISLFLVPKFI
-235 PNADGALGE
+235 PASDGSLGE
-244 RNGIRALSIEE
+244 RNAIRALSIEE

-263 TCVIALEDARGWLI
+263 TCVIALEEAQGWLI
-277 GEENHGLRAMFA
+277 GEPNRGLRAMFS

-299 MEGVGVAEIAY
+299 MEGVGIAEIAY

-323 RDLGGARY
+323 RDLKGARY

-368 SIDRSLADPDEAIRE
+368 SIDRSQIDGATREA
-383 ENGELVEIL
+383 NGELVELL

-399 CTDLGCEIANDMLQ
+399 CTDLSCEIANDMLQ

-428 FVRDLRIAPIWEGA
+428 LVRDLRIAPIWEGT

-457 DMGRLLRRF
+457 NMGRLLRRF
-466 FHPALEFIEQHRDDP
+466 FHPALEFIELNRDDAN
-481 DLKEFVEPFAKG
+481 LKEFVEPFAKG
-493 LRGLQKTSMFLA
+493 LRGLQKTNMFLA
-505 QKGMGNPH
+505 QKGLGNPR

-546 GSDEFYEYKLITGRY
+546 EDEAFYEYKLVTGRY

-573 AIAIASGAKTM
+573 AVAISAGAKTM
-584 MAMPDAGFTSEHR
+584 MAMPDAGFAGDYR
-597 FSGN
+597 FSGS

>member
-1 MKYRVPK
+1 MRYRVPK
-8 REFEFVLREVLEV
+8 REFEFVLREVMNI
-21 EQLTLFP
+21 EQLTQHP
-28 VFEEATWEMVQMIID
+28 GYEEVTWEMLQMITD

-50 DIWFPCNQLGD
+50 DIWLPSNQIGD
-61 QVGAKFKDGEVTLP
+61 QIGAKFKEGEVTLP
-75 PEFHDAIDAI
+75 PEFHDAINAI

-94 AHPEYGGM
+94 AHQEYGGM
-102 GFPTAFEVLGDEMM
+102 GFPTAFEGLGDEGM

-138 QYGSDELKSLYLP
+138 QYGSEELKALYLP
-151 KMVSGE
+151 RMVSGE

-174 LLRTKAKPD
+174 LLRTKAIERED
-183 DGGSYRL
+183 GSYQL
-190 DGEKI
+190 SGEKI
-195 FITGGEHDLTE
+195 FITGGEHDLTD
-206 NILHLTLARLPGAP
+206 NILHLVLARLPDSP
-220 QGVKGISLFLVPKFI
+220 KGVKGISLFLVPKFI
-235 PNADGALGE
+235 PASDGSLGE
-244 RNGIRALSIEE
+244 RNAIRALSIEE

-263 TCVIALEDARGWLI
+263 TCVIALEEAQGWLI
-277 GEENHGLRAMFA
+277 GEPNHGLRAMFS

-299 MEGVGVAEIAY
+299 MEGVGIAEIAY

-323 RDLGGARY
+323 RDLKGARY

-368 SIDRSLADPDEAIRE
+368 SIDRSQIGGATREA
-383 ENGELVEIL
+383 NGELVELL

-399 CTDLGCEIANDMLQ
+399 CTDLSCEIANDMLQ
-413 IYGGHG
+413 VYGGHG

-428 FVRDLRIAPIWEGA
+428 LVRDLRIAPIWEGT

-466 FHPALEFIEQHRDDP
+466 FHPALEFIELNRDDTN
-481 DLKEFVEPFAKG
+481 LKEFVEPFAKG

-505 QKGMGNPH
+505 QKGLGNPH

-546 GSDEFYEYKLITGRY
+546 DDEEFYEYKLITGRY

-573 AIAIASGAKTM
+573 AVAISAGAKTM
-584 MAMPDAGFTSEHR
+584 MAMPDAGFAGDYR
-597 FSGN
+597 FSGS

>member
-1 MKYRVPK
+1 MRYRVPK
-8 REFEFVLREVLEV
+8 REFEFVLREVMDI
-21 EQLTLFP
+21 EQLTQYP
-28 VFEEATWEMVQMIID
+28 GYEDVTWEMLQMITD

-50 DIWFPCNQLGD
+50 DIWLPSNQIGD
-61 QVGAKFKDGEVTLP
+61 QIGAKFKEGEVTLP
-75 PEFHDAIDAI
+75 PEFHDAINAI

-94 AHPEYGGM
+94 AHREYGGM
-102 GFPTAFEVLGDEMM
+102 GFPTAFEVLGDEVM

-138 QYGSDELKSLYLP
+138 QYGSEELKALYLP
-151 KMVSGE
+151 RMVSGE

-174 LLRTKAKPD
+174 LLRTKVMERED
-183 DGGSYRL
+183 GSYQL
-190 DGEKI
+190 SGEKI
-195 FITGGEHDLTE
+195 FITGGEHDLTD
-206 NILHLTLARLPGAP
+206 NILHLVLARLPDSP
-220 QGVKGISLFLVPKFI
+220 KGVKGISLFLVPKFI
-235 PNADGALGE
+235 PANDGSLGE
-244 RNGIRALSIEE
+244 RNSIRALSIEE

-263 TCVIALEDARGWLI
+263 TCVIALEEAQGWLI
-277 GEENHGLRAMFA
+277 GEPNRGLRAMFS

-299 MEGVGVAEIAY
+299 MEGVGIAEIAY

-323 RDLGGARY
+323 RDLKGARY

-368 SIDRSLADPDEAIRE
+368 SIDRSQIDGATREA
-383 ENGELVEIL
+383 NGELVELL

-399 CTDLGCEIANDMLQ
+399 CTDLSCEIANDMLQ
-413 IYGGHG
+413 VYGGHG

-428 FVRDLRIAPIWEGA
+428 LVRDLRIAPIWEGT

-466 FHPALEFIEQHRDDP
+466 FHPALEFIELNRDDAN
-481 DLKEFVEPFAKG
+481 LKEFVEPFAKG

-505 QKGMGNPH
+505 QKGLGNPR

-526 GLVALGYMWLQMLK
+526 GLVALGYMWLQMLE

-546 GSDEFYEYKLITGRY
+546 GDEDFYEYKLVTGRY

-573 AIAIASGAKTM
+573 AVAISAGAKTM
-584 MAMPDAGFTSEHR
+584 MAMPDAGFAGDYR

>member
-8 REFEFVLREVLEV
+8 REFEFVLREVMQVERLTQYPGYEEV
-21 EQLTLFP
+21 
-28 VFEEATWEMVQMIID
+28 TWDMLQMITD
-43 QVAEIAE
+43 QVAEIVE
-50 DIWFPCNQLGD
+50 DVWLPSNKIGD

-75 PEFHDAIDAI
+75 PEFHDAINAI

-94 AHPEYGGM
+94 AHQEYGGM
-102 GFPTAFEVLGDEMM
+102 GFPTALEVLGDEVM
-116 CATNMALATMTGLTK
+116 CATNMALATISGLTK

-138 QYGSDELKSLYLP
+138 QYGSEELKTLYLP
-151 KMVSGE
+151 RMVSGE

-174 LLRTKAKPD
+174 LLRTRAVEQEN
-183 DGGSYRL
+183 GSYRL
-190 DGEKI
+190 SGEKI

-206 NILHLTLARLPGAP
+206 NILHLVLARLPDAP
-220 QGVKGISLFLVPKFI
+220 KGVKGISLFLVPKFI
-235 PNADGALGE
+235 PADDGSLGE
-244 RNGIRALSIEE
+244 RNSIRALSIEE

-263 TCVIALEDARGWLI
+263 TCVIALEEAQGWLI
-277 GEENHGLRAMFA
+277 GEENRGLRAMFS

-299 MEGVGVAEIAY
+299 MEGIGIGEIAY

-323 RDLGGARY
+323 RDLKGARF

-362 AVWTGI
+362 AVWTGM
-368 SIDRSLADPDEAIRE
+368 SIDRSHADPDEATRE
-383 ENGELVEIL
+383 ANGELVEIL

-419 YIREHGMEQ
+419 YIKEHGMEQ
-428 FVRDLRIAPIWEGA
+428 LVRDLRIAPIWEGA

-466 FHPALEFIEQHRDDP
+466 FHPALEFVETNRDDP

-493 LRGLQKTSMFLA
+493 LRGLQKTSLFLA
-505 QKGMGNPH
+505 QRGMGNPR

-526 GLVALGYMWLQMLK
+526 GLVTLGYMWLQMLK

-546 GSDEFYEYKLITGRY
+546 DEGEFYEYKLITGRY

-573 AIAIASGAKTM
+573 AVAIASGAKTM
-584 MAMPDAGFTSEHR
+584 MAMPDAGFAGDHR

>member
-1 MKYRVPK
+1 MRYRVPK
-8 REFEFVLREVLEV
+8 REFEFVLREVMNI
-21 EQLTLFP
+21 EQLTQHP
-28 VFEEATWEMVQMIID
+28 GYEEVTWEMLQMITD

-50 DIWFPCNQLGD
+50 DIWLPSNQIGD
-61 QVGAKFKDGEVTLP
+61 QIGAKFKEGEVTLP
-75 PEFHDAIDAI
+75 PEFHDAINAI

-94 AHPEYGGM
+94 AHQEYGGM
-102 GFPTAFEVLGDEMM
+102 GFPTAFEVLGDEVM

-138 QYGSDELKSLYLP
+138 QHGSEELKALYLP
-151 KMVSGE
+151 RMVSGE

-174 LLRTKAKPD
+174 LLRTKAVERED
-183 DGGSYRL
+183 GSYQL
-190 DGEKI
+190 SGEKI
-195 FITGGEHDLTE
+195 FITGGEHDLTD
-206 NILHLTLARLPGAP
+206 NILHLVLARLPDSP
-220 QGVKGISLFLVPKFI
+220 KGVKGISLFLVPKFI
-235 PNADGALGE
+235 PASDGSLGE
-244 RNGIRALSIEE
+244 RNSIRALSIEE

-263 TCVIALEDARGWLI
+263 TCVIALEEAQGWLI
-277 GEENHGLRAMFA
+277 GEPNRGLRAMFS

-299 MEGVGVAEIAY
+299 MEGVGIAEIAY

-323 RDLGGARY
+323 RDLKGARY

-368 SIDRSLADPDEAIRE
+368 SIDRSQIDGATREA
-383 ENGELVEIL
+383 NGELVELL

-399 CTDLGCEIANDMLQ
+399 CTDLSCEIANDMLQ
-413 IYGGHG
+413 VYGGHG

-428 FVRDLRIAPIWEGA
+428 LVRDLRIAPIWEGT

-466 FHPALEFIEQHRDDP
+466 FHPALEFIELNRDDTN
-481 DLKEFVEPFAKG
+481 LKEFVEPFAKG

-505 QKGMGNPH
+505 QKGLGNPH

-546 GSDEFYEYKLITGRY
+546 DDEEFYEYKLITGRY

-573 AIAIASGAKTM
+573 AVAISAGAKTM
-584 MAMPDAGFTSEHR
+584 MAMPDAGFAGDYR
-597 FSGN
+597 FSGS

>member
-1 MKYRVPK
+1 MKHRVPK

-21 EQLTLFP
+21 EQLTQFP

-50 DIWFPCNQLGD
+50 DVWFPSNQIGD

-102 GFPTAFEVLGDEMM
+102 GFPTAFEVLGDEVM
-116 CATNMALATMTGLTK
+116 CATNMSLATMTGLTK

-289 MMNHERLAVG
+289 MMNHERLADG
-299 MEGVGVAEIAY
+299 MEGDGVAETAD
-310 QNGLAYAL
+310 QNGLA
-318 DRLQG
+318 D
-323 RDLGGARY
+323 
-331 PEQEADPLIVHPD
+331 
-344 IRRMLLRAKSLIE
+344 
-357 GMRCL
+357 
-362 AVWTGI
+362 
-368 SIDRSLADPDEAIRE
+368 
-383 ENGELVEIL
+383 
-392 TPIVKAL
+392 
-399 CTDLGCEIANDMLQ
+399 
-413 IYGGHG
+413 
-419 YIREHGMEQ
+419 
-428 FVRDLRIAPIWEGA
+428 
-442 NGIQALDL
+442 ALDL
-450 AGRKLPR
+450 FLIHIGRC
-457 DMGRLLRRF
+457 RRSYGGS
-466 FHPALEFIEQHRDDP
+466 HPCWPCQ
-481 DLKEFVEPFAKG
+481 
-493 LRGLQKTSMFLA
+493 
-505 QKGMGNPH
+505 
-513 EIGAGATDYLRQF
+513 
-526 GLVALGYMWLQMLK
+526 
-540 VAFAKR
+540 
-546 GSDEFYEYKLITGRY
+546 
-561 FFERVFPETISR
+561 
-573 AIAIASGAKTM
+573 
-584 MAMPDAGFTSEHR
+584 
-597 FSGN
+597 

>member
-1 MKYRVPK
+1 MRYRVPK
-8 REFEFVLREVLEV
+8 REFEFVLREVMNI
-21 EQLTLFP
+21 EQLTQHP
-28 VFEEATWEMVQMIID
+28 GYEEVTWEMLQMITD

-50 DIWFPCNQLGD
+50 DIWLPSNQIGD
-61 QVGAKFKDGEVTLP
+61 QIGAKFKEGEVTLP
-75 PEFHDAIDAI
+75 PEFHDAINAI

-94 AHPEYGGM
+94 AHQEYGGM
-102 GFPTAFEVLGDEMM
+102 GFPTAFEVLGDEVM

-138 QYGSDELKSLYLP
+138 QHGSEELKALYLP
-151 KMVSGE
+151 RMVSGE

-174 LLRTKAKPD
+174 LLRTKAVERED
-183 DGGSYRL
+183 GSYQL
-190 DGEKI
+190 SGEKI
-195 FITGGEHDLTE
+195 FITGGEHDLTD
-206 NILHLTLARLPGAP
+206 NILHLVLARLPDSP
-220 QGVKGISLFLVPKFI
+220 KGVKGISLFLVPKFI
-235 PNADGALGE
+235 PASDGGLGE
-244 RNGIRALSIEE
+244 RNSIRALSIEE

-263 TCVIALEDARGWLI
+263 TCVIALEEAQGWLI
-277 GEENHGLRAMFA
+277 GEPNHGLRAMFS

-299 MEGVGVAEIAY
+299 MEGVGIAEIAY

-323 RDLGGARY
+323 RDLKGARY

-368 SIDRSLADPDEAIRE
+368 SIDRSQIDGATREA
-383 ENGELVEIL
+383 NGELVELL

-399 CTDLGCEIANDMLQ
+399 CTDLSCEIANDMLQ
-413 IYGGHG
+413 VYGGHG

-428 FVRDLRIAPIWEGA
+428 LVRDLRIAPIWEGT

-466 FHPALEFIEQHRDDP
+466 FHPALEFIELNRDDTN
-481 DLKEFVEPFAKG
+481 LKEFVEPFAKG

-505 QKGMGNPH
+505 QKGLGNPH

-546 GSDEFYEYKLITGRY
+546 DDEEFYEYKLITGRY

-573 AIAIASGAKTM
+573 AVAISAGAKTM
-584 MAMPDAGFTSEHR
+584 MAMPDAGFAGDYR
-597 FSGN
+597 FSGS

>member
-1 MKYRVPK
+1 MRYRVPK
-8 REFEFVLREVLEV
+8 REFEFVLREVMNI
-21 EQLTLFP
+21 EQLTQHP
-28 VFEEATWEMVQMIID
+28 GYEEVTWEMLQMITD

-50 DIWFPCNQLGD
+50 DIWLPSNQIGD
-61 QVGAKFKDGEVTLP
+61 QIGAKFKEGEVTLP
-75 PEFHDAIDAI
+75 PEFHDAINAI

-94 AHPEYGGM
+94 AHQEYGGM
-102 GFPTAFEVLGDEMM
+102 GFPTAFEVLGDEVM

-138 QYGSDELKSLYLP
+138 QYGSEELKALYLP
-151 KMVSGE
+151 RMVSGE

-174 LLRTKAKPD
+174 LLRTKAIERED
-183 DGGSYRL
+183 GSYQL
-190 DGEKI
+190 SGEKI
-195 FITGGEHDLTE
+195 FITGGEHDLTD
-206 NILHLTLARLPGAP
+206 NILHLVLARLPDSP
-220 QGVKGISLFLVPKFI
+220 KGVKGISLFLVPKFI
-235 PNADGALGE
+235 PASDGSLGE
-244 RNGIRALSIEE
+244 RNAIRALSIEE

-263 TCVIALEDARGWLI
+263 TCVISLEEAQGWLI
-277 GEENHGLRAMFA
+277 GEPNRGLRAMFS

-299 MEGVGVAEIAY
+299 MEGVGIAEIAY

-323 RDLGGARY
+323 RDLKGARY

-368 SIDRSLADPDEAIRE
+368 SIDRSQIDGAMREAD
-383 ENGELVEIL
+383 GELVELL

-399 CTDLGCEIANDMLQ
+399 CTDLSCEIANDMLQ
-413 IYGGHG
+413 VYGGHG

-428 FVRDLRIAPIWEGA
+428 LVRDLRIAPIWEGT

-466 FHPALEFIEQHRDDP
+466 FHPALEFIELNRDDAN
-481 DLKEFVEPFAKG
+481 LKEFVEPFAKG

-505 QKGMGNPH
+505 QKGLGNPR

-526 GLVALGYMWLQMLK
+526 GLVALGYMWLQMLE

-546 GSDEFYEYKLITGRY
+546 GDEEFYEYKLVTGRY

-573 AIAIASGAKTM
+573 AVAISAGAKTM
-584 MAMPDAGFTSEHR
+584 MAMPDAGFAGDYR
-597 FSGN
+597 FSGS

>member
-1 MKYRVPK
+1 MRYRVPK
-8 REFEFVLREVLEV
+8 REFEFVLREVMNI
-21 EQLTLFP
+21 EQLTQHP
-28 VFEEATWEMVQMIID
+28 GYEEVTWEMLQMITD

-50 DIWFPCNQLGD
+50 DIWLPSNQIGD
-61 QVGAKFKDGEVTLP
+61 QIGAKFKEGEVTLP
-75 PEFHDAIDAI
+75 PEFHDAINAI

-94 AHPEYGGM
+94 AHQEYGGM
-102 GFPTAFEVLGDEMM
+102 GFPTAFEVLGDEGM

-138 QYGSDELKSLYLP
+138 QYGSEELKALYLP
-151 KMVSGE
+151 RMVSGE

-174 LLRTKAKPD
+174 LLRTKAIERED
-183 DGGSYRL
+183 GSYQL
-190 DGEKI
+190 SGEKI
-195 FITGGEHDLTE
+195 FITGGEHDLTD
-206 NILHLTLARLPGAP
+206 NILHLVLARLPDSP
-220 QGVKGISLFLVPKFI
+220 KGVKGISLFLVPKFI
-235 PNADGALGE
+235 PASDGSLGE
-244 RNGIRALSIEE
+244 RNAIRALSIEE

-263 TCVIALEDARGWLI
+263 TCVIALEEAQGWLI
-277 GEENHGLRAMFA
+277 GEPNHGLRAMFS

-299 MEGVGVAEIAY
+299 MEGVGIAEIAY

-323 RDLGGARY
+323 RDLKGARY

-368 SIDRSLADPDEAIRE
+368 SIDRSQIDGATREA
-383 ENGELVEIL
+383 NGELVELL

-399 CTDLGCEIANDMLQ
+399 CTDLSCEIANDMLQ
-413 IYGGHG
+413 VYGGHG

-428 FVRDLRIAPIWEGA
+428 LVRDLRIAPIWEGT

-466 FHPALEFIEQHRDDP
+466 FHPALEFIELNRDDTN
-481 DLKEFVEPFAKG
+481 LKEFVEPFAKG

-505 QKGMGNPH
+505 QKGLGNPH

-546 GSDEFYEYKLITGRY
+546 DDEEFYEYKLITGRY

-573 AIAIASGAKTM
+573 AVAISAGAKTM
-584 MAMPDAGFTSEHR
+584 MAMPDAGFAGDYR
-597 FSGN
+597 FSGS

>member
-1 MKYRVPK
+1 MRYRVPK
-8 REFEFVLREVLEV
+8 REFEFVLREVMNV
-21 EQLTLFP
+21 EQLTQHP
-28 VFEEATWEMVQMIID
+28 GYEEVTWEMLQMITD

-50 DIWFPCNQLGD
+50 DIWLPSNQIGD
-61 QVGAKFKDGEVTLP
+61 QIGAKFKEGEVTLP
-75 PEFHDAIDAI
+75 PEFHDAINAI

-94 AHPEYGGM
+94 AHREYGGM
-102 GFPTAFEVLGDEMM
+102 GFPTAFEVLGDEVM

-138 QYGSDELKSLYLP
+138 QYGSEELKALYLP
-151 KMVSGE
+151 RMVSGE

-174 LLRTKAKPD
+174 LLRTKAMERED
-183 DGGSYRL
+183 GSYQL
-190 DGEKI
+190 SGEKI
-195 FITGGEHDLTE
+195 FITGGEHDLTD
-206 NILHLTLARLPGAP
+206 NILHLVLARLPDSP
-220 QGVKGISLFLVPKFI
+220 KGVKGISLFLVPKFI
-235 PNADGALGE
+235 PASDGSLGE
-244 RNGIRALSIEE
+244 RNSIRALSIEE

-263 TCVIALEDARGWLI
+263 TCVIALEEAQGWLI
-277 GEENHGLRAMFA
+277 GEQNRGLRAMFS

-299 MEGVGVAEIAY
+299 MEGVGIAEIAY

-323 RDLGGARY
+323 RDLKGARY

-368 SIDRSLADPDEAIRE
+368 SIDRSQIDGATREA
-383 ENGELVEIL
+383 NGELVELL

-399 CTDLGCEIANDMLQ
+399 CTDLSCEIANDMLQ
-413 IYGGHG
+413 VYGGHG

-428 FVRDLRIAPIWEGA
+428 LVRDLRIAPIWEGT

-466 FHPALEFIEQHRDDP
+466 FHPALEFIELNRDDAN
-481 DLKEFVEPFAKG
+481 LKEYVEPFAKG

-505 QKGMGNPH
+505 QKGLGNPR

-526 GLVALGYMWLQMLK
+526 GLVALGYMWLQMLE

-546 GSDEFYEYKLITGRY
+546 DDDEFYEYKLVTGRY

-573 AIAIASGAKTM
+573 AVAISAGAKTM
-584 MAMPDAGFTSEHR
+584 MAMPDAGFAGDYR
-597 FSGN
+597 FSGS

>member
-1 MKYRVPK
+1 MRYRVPK
-8 REFEFVLREVLEV
+8 REFEFVLREVMNI
-21 EQLTLFP
+21 EQLTQHP
-28 VFEEATWEMVQMIID
+28 GYEEVTWEMLQMITD

-50 DIWFPCNQLGD
+50 DLWLPSNQIGD
-61 QVGAKFKDGEVTLP
+61 QIGAKFKEGEVTLP
-75 PEFHDAIDAI
+75 PEFHDAINAI

-94 AHPEYGGM
+94 AHQEYGGM
-102 GFPTAFEVLGDEMM
+102 GFPTAFEVLGDEVM

-138 QYGSDELKSLYLP
+138 QYGSEELKALYLP
-151 KMVSGE
+151 RMVSGE

-174 LLRTKAKPD
+174 LLRTKAIERED
-183 DGGSYRL
+183 GSYQL
-190 DGEKI
+190 NGEKI
-195 FITGGEHDLTE
+195 FITGGEHDLTD
-206 NILHLTLARLPGAP
+206 NILHLVLARLPDSP
-220 QGVKGISLFLVPKFI
+220 KGVKGISLFLVPKFI
-235 PNADGALGE
+235 PGSDGSLGE
-244 RNGIRALSIEE
+244 RNTIRALSIEE

-263 TCVIALEDARGWLI
+263 TCVIALEEAQGWLI
-277 GEENHGLRAMFA
+277 GEPNRGLRAMFS

-299 MEGVGVAEIAY
+299 MEGVGIAEIAY

-323 RDLGGARY
+323 RDLKGARY

-368 SIDRSLADPDEAIRE
+368 SIDRSQIDGATQEA
-383 ENGELVEIL
+383 NGELVELL

-399 CTDLGCEIANDMLQ
+399 CTDLSCEIANDMLQ
-413 IYGGHG
+413 VYGGHG

-428 FVRDLRIAPIWEGA
+428 LVRDLRIAPIWEGT

-466 FHPALEFIEQHRDDP
+466 FHPALEFIELNRDDAN
-481 DLKEFVEPFAKG
+481 LKEFVEPFAKG

-505 QKGMGNPH
+505 QKGLGNPH

-546 GSDEFYEYKLITGRY
+546 DDEEFYEYKLITGRY

-573 AIAIASGAKTM
+573 AVAISAGAKTM
-584 MAMPDAGFTSEHR
+584 MAMPDAGFAGDYR
-597 FSGN
+597 FSGS

>member
-1 MKYRVPK
+1 MRYRVPK
-8 REFEFVLREVLEV
+8 REFEFVLREVMNI
-21 EQLTLFP
+21 EQLTQHP
-28 VFEEATWEMVQMIID
+28 GYEEVTWEMLQMITD

-50 DIWFPCNQLGD
+50 DIWLPSNQIGD
-61 QVGAKFKDGEVTLP
+61 QIGAKFKEGEVTLP
-75 PEFHDAIDAI
+75 PEFHDAINAI

-94 AHPEYGGM
+94 AHQEYGGM
-102 GFPTAFEVLGDEMM
+102 GFPTAFEVLGDEVM

-138 QYGSDELKSLYLP
+138 QYGSEELKALYLP
-151 KMVSGE
+151 RMVSGE

-174 LLRTKAKPD
+174 LLRTKAIERED
-183 DGGSYRL
+183 GSYQL
-190 DGEKI
+190 SGEKI
-195 FITGGEHDLTE
+195 FITGGEHDLTD
-206 NILHLTLARLPGAP
+206 NILHLVLARLPDSP
-220 QGVKGISLFLVPKFI
+220 KGVKGISLFLVPKFI
-235 PNADGALGE
+235 PASDGSLGE
-244 RNGIRALSIEE
+244 RNSIRALSIEE

-263 TCVIALEDARGWLI
+263 TCVIALEEAQGWLI
-277 GEENHGLRAMFA
+277 GEPNHGLRAMFS

-299 MEGVGVAEIAY
+299 MEGVGIAEIAY

-323 RDLGGARY
+323 RDLKGARY

-368 SIDRSLADPDEAIRE
+368 SIDRSQIDGATREA
-383 ENGELVEIL
+383 NGELVELL

-399 CTDLGCEIANDMLQ
+399 CTDLSCEIANDMLQ
-413 IYGGHG
+413 VYGGHG

-428 FVRDLRIAPIWEGA
+428 LVRDLRIAPIWEGT

-466 FHPALEFIEQHRDDP
+466 FHPALEFIELNRDDTN
-481 DLKEFVEPFAKG
+481 LKEFVEPFAKG

-505 QKGMGNPH
+505 QKGLGNPH

-546 GSDEFYEYKLITGRY
+546 DDEEFYEYKLITGRY

-573 AIAIASGAKTM
+573 AVAISAGAKTM
-584 MAMPDAGFTSEHR
+584 MAMPDAGFAGDYR
-597 FSGN
+597 FSGS

>member
-1 MKYRVPK
+1 MRYRVPK
-8 REFEFVLREVLEV
+8 REFEFVLREVMDI
-21 EQLTLFP
+21 EQLTQYP
-28 VFEEATWEMVQMIID
+28 GYEDVTWEMLQMITD

-50 DIWFPCNQLGD
+50 DIWLPSNQIGD
-61 QVGAKFKDGEVTLP
+61 QIGAKFKEGEVTLP
-75 PEFHDAIDAI
+75 PEFHDAINAI

-94 AHPEYGGM
+94 AHREYGGM
-102 GFPTAFEVLGDEMM
+102 GFPTAFEVLGDEVM

-138 QYGSDELKSLYLP
+138 QYGSEELKALYLP
-151 KMVSGE
+151 RMVSGE

-174 LLRTKAKPD
+174 LLRTKAIERED
-183 DGGSYRL
+183 GSYQL
-190 DGEKI
+190 SGEKI
-195 FITGGEHDLTE
+195 FITGGEHDLTD
-206 NILHLTLARLPGAP
+206 NILHLVLARLPDSP
-220 QGVKGISLFLVPKFI
+220 KGVKGISLFLVPKFI
-235 PNADGALGE
+235 PASDGSLGE
-244 RNGIRALSIEE
+244 RNSIRALSIEE

-263 TCVIALEDARGWLI
+263 TCVIALEEAQGWLI
-277 GEENHGLRAMFA
+277 GEPNRGLRAMFS

-299 MEGVGVAEIAY
+299 MEGVGIAEIAY

-323 RDLGGARY
+323 RDLKGARY

-368 SIDRSLADPDEAIRE
+368 SIDRSQIDGATREA
-383 ENGELVEIL
+383 NGELVELL

-399 CTDLGCEIANDMLQ
+399 CTDLSCEIANDMLQ
-413 IYGGHG
+413 VYGGHG

-428 FVRDLRIAPIWEGA
+428 LVRDLRIAPIWEGT

-466 FHPALEFIEQHRDDP
+466 FHPALEFIELNRDDAN
-481 DLKEFVEPFAKG
+481 LKEFVEPFAKG

-505 QKGMGNPH
+505 QKGLGNPR

-526 GLVALGYMWLQMLK
+526 GLVALGYMWLQMLE

-546 GSDEFYEYKLITGRY
+546 GDEDFYEYKLVTGRY

-573 AIAIASGAKTM
+573 AVAISAGAKTM
-584 MAMPDAGFTSEHR
+584 MAMPDAGFAGDYR

>member
-1 MKYRVPK
+1 MRYRVPK
-8 REFEFVLREVLEV
+8 REFEFVLREVMNI
-21 EQLTLFP
+21 EQLTQHP
-28 VFEEATWEMVQMIID
+28 GYEEVTWEMLQMITD

-50 DIWFPCNQLGD
+50 DIWLPSNQIGD
-61 QVGAKFKDGEVTLP
+61 QIGAKFKEGEVTLP
-75 PEFHDAIDAI
+75 PEFHDAINAI

-94 AHPEYGGM
+94 AHQEYGGM
-102 GFPTAFEVLGDEMM
+102 GFPTAFEVLGDEVM

-138 QYGSDELKSLYLP
+138 QYGSEELKALYLP
-151 KMVSGE
+151 RMVSGE

-174 LLRTKAKPD
+174 LLRTKAIERED
-183 DGGSYRL
+183 GSYQL
-190 DGEKI
+190 SGEKI
-195 FITGGEHDLTE
+195 FITGGEHDLTD
-206 NILHLTLARLPGAP
+206 NILHLVLARLPDSP
-220 QGVKGISLFLVPKFI
+220 KGVKGISLFLVPKFI
-235 PNADGALGE
+235 PASDGSLGE
-244 RNGIRALSIEE
+244 RNAIRALSIEE

-263 TCVIALEDARGWLI
+263 TCVIALEEAQGWLI
-277 GEENHGLRAMFA
+277 GEPNHGLRAMFS

-299 MEGVGVAEIAY
+299 MEGVGIAEIAY

-323 RDLGGARY
+323 RDLKGARY

-368 SIDRSLADPDEAIRE
+368 SIDRSQIGGATREA
-383 ENGELVEIL
+383 NGELVELL

-399 CTDLGCEIANDMLQ
+399 CTDLSCEIANDMLQ
-413 IYGGHG
+413 VYGGHG

-428 FVRDLRIAPIWEGA
+428 LVRDLRIAPIWEGT

-466 FHPALEFIEQHRDDP
+466 FHPALEFIELNRDDTN
-481 DLKEFVEPFAKG
+481 LKEFVEPFAKG

-505 QKGMGNPH
+505 QKGLGNPH

-546 GSDEFYEYKLITGRY
+546 DDEEFYEYKLITGRY

-573 AIAIASGAKTM
+573 AVAISAGAKTM
-584 MAMPDAGFTSEHR
+584 MAMPDAGFAGDYR
-597 FSGN
+597 FSGS

>member
-1 MKYRVPK
+1 MRYRVPK
-8 REFEFVLREVLEV
+8 REFEFVLREVMNI
-21 EQLTLFP
+21 EQLTQHP
-28 VFEEATWEMVQMIID
+28 GYEEVTWEMLQMITD

-50 DIWFPCNQLGD
+50 DIWLPSNQIGD
-61 QVGAKFKDGEVTLP
+61 QIGAKFKEGEVTLP
-75 PEFHDAIDAI
+75 PEFHDAINAI

-94 AHPEYGGM
+94 AHQEYGGM
-102 GFPTAFEVLGDEMM
+102 GFPTAFEVLGDEVM

-138 QYGSDELKSLYLP
+138 QYGSEELKALYLP
-151 KMVSGE
+151 RMVSGE

-174 LLRTKAKPD
+174 LLRTKAIERED
-183 DGGSYRL
+183 GSYQL
-190 DGEKI
+190 SGEKI
-195 FITGGEHDLTE
+195 FITGGEHDLTD
-206 NILHLTLARLPGAP
+206 NILHLVLARLPDSP
-220 QGVKGISLFLVPKFI
+220 KGVKGISLFLVPKFI
-235 PNADGALGE
+235 PASDGSLGE
-244 RNGIRALSIEE
+244 RNAIRALSIEE

-263 TCVIALEDARGWLI
+263 TCVIALEEAQGWLI
-277 GEENHGLRAMFA
+277 GEPNHGLRAMFS

-299 MEGVGVAEIAY
+299 MEGVGIAEIAY

-323 RDLGGARY
+323 RDLKGARY

-368 SIDRSLADPDEAIRE
+368 SIDRSQIGGATREA
-383 ENGELVEIL
+383 NGELVELL
-392 TPIVKAL
+392 TPIIKAL
-399 CTDLGCEIANDMLQ
+399 CTDLSCEIANDMLQ
-413 IYGGHG
+413 VYGGHG

-428 FVRDLRIAPIWEGA
+428 LVRDLRIAPIWEGT

-466 FHPALEFIEQHRDDP
+466 FHPALEFIELNRDDTN
-481 DLKEFVEPFAKG
+481 LKEFVEPFAKG

-505 QKGMGNPH
+505 QKGLGNPH

-546 GSDEFYEYKLITGRY
+546 DDEEFYEYKLITGRY

-573 AIAIASGAKTM
+573 AVAISAGAKTM
-584 MAMPDAGFTSEHR
+584 MAMPDAGFAGDYR
-597 FSGN
+597 FSGS

>member
-1 MKYRVPK
+1 MRYRVPK
-8 REFEFVLREVLEV
+8 RDYEFVLREVMDI
-21 EQLTLFP
+21 EQLTQYP
-28 VFEEATWEMVQMIID
+28 DYEEVTWETLQMITD

-50 DIWFPCNQLGD
+50 DIWFPSNQVGD
-61 QVGAKFKDGEVTLP
+61 RVGAKFRDGEVTLP
-75 PEFHDAIDAI
+75 PEFHDAVNAF

-102 GFPTAFEVLGDEMM
+102 GFPTAFEVMCDEMM
-116 CATNMALATMTGLTK
+116 CATNMALATMTGLVK

-138 QYGSDELKSLYLP
+138 QYGSEELKALYLP
-151 KMVSGE
+151 RMVKGKWS
-157 WFGTMCLT
+157 GTMCLT

-174 LLRTKAKPD
+174 LLRTKAVEQED
-183 DGGSYRL
+183 GSYHL
-190 DGEKI
+190 NGEKI

-206 NILHLTLARLPGAP
+206 NILHLVLARLPDAP
-220 QGVKGISLFLVPKFI
+220 KGVKGISLFLVPKFI
-235 PNADGALGE
+235 PTGDGNLGE
-244 RNGIRALSIEE
+244 RNSIRALSIEE

-263 TCVIALEDARGWLI
+263 TCVIALEEAQGWLI
-277 GEENHGLRAMFA
+277 GEPNRGLRAMFS
-289 MMNHERLAVG
+289 MMNHERLGVA
-299 MEGVGVAEIAY
+299 MEGVGVGEVAY

-323 RDLGGARY
+323 RDLKGARY

-344 IRRMLLRAKSLIE
+344 IRRMLLRSKSLIE

-362 AVWTGI
+362 TVWTGM
-368 SIDRSLADPDEAIRE
+368 SIDRSLKDPDEATRE
-383 ENGELVEIL
+383 ANGELVELL

-413 IYGGHG
+413 VYGGHG

-428 FVRDLRIAPIWEGA
+428 LVRDLRIAPIWEGT

-466 FHPALEFIEQHRDDP
+466 FHPALEFVEAHRDDP
-481 DLKEFVEPFAKG
+481 DLGEFVEPFAKG

-505 QKGMGNPH
+505 QKGLGNPH

-546 GSDEFYEYKLITGRY
+546 GDEEFYEYKLVTGRY

-573 AIAIASGAKTM
+573 AVAISAGAKTM
-584 MAMPDAGFTSEHR
+584 MAMPDAGFTGGYR
-597 FSGN
+597 FSGS